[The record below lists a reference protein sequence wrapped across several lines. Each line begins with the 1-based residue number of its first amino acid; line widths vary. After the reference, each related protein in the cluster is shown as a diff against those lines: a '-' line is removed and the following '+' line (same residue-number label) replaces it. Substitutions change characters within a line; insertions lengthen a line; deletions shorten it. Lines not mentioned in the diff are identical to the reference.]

1 MKTQVRF
8 KDKLRGEN
16 SAGRKRL
23 RQVKYKDVPGKQQI
37 IQQVRGKQAV
47 CRNLKRATKIT
58 N

>member
-23 RQVKYKDVPGKQQI
+23 RQVKYKDVLERSRLYSKFVESKLCVGI
-37 IQQVRGKQAV
+37 
-47 CRNLKRATKIT
+47 
-58 N
+58 